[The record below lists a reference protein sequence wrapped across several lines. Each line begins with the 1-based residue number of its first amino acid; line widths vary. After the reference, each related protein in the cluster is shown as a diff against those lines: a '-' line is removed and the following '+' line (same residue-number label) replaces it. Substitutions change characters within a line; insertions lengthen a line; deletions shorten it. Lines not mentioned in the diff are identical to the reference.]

1 MAGYIGKIGEYD
13 PSTENWAMYVERL
26 QHFFSANKVD
36 DAALKKDAFLTCV
49 GKETFG
55 LLRALVVPAKLAD
68 KTYDELVAALTAH
81 FAPKPLIIAERFRF
95 HKRDQK
101 KGEKVRDY
109 AASLQK
115 LAEHCSF
122 RATITETLRDRLVCG
137 MRNENVQKRLL
148 TKADLT
154 FTKALK
160 AAEIAEQAARYA
172 EQLQSGL
179 QADNPADVAS
189 GSQTMAD

>member
-1 MAGYIGKIGEYD
+1 MAGYIGKISEYD
-13 PSTENWAMYVERL
+13 PSTENWSTYVERL
-26 QHFFSANKVD
+26 EHFFKANKVED
-36 DAALKKDAFLTCV
+36 NLKRDAFLTCL

-55 LLRALVVPAKLAD
+55 LLRALVVPAKLSD

-81 FAPKPLIIAERFRF
+81 FEPRPLIIAERFRF

-101 KGEKVRDY
+101 EGEKIRDY

-122 RATITETLRDRLVCG
+122 GDTLLETLRDRLVCG

-154 FTKALK
+154 FAKVLES
-160 AAEIAEQAARYA
+160 AEVAE
-172 EQLQSGL
+172 
-179 QADNPADVAS
+179 
-189 GSQTMAD
+189 